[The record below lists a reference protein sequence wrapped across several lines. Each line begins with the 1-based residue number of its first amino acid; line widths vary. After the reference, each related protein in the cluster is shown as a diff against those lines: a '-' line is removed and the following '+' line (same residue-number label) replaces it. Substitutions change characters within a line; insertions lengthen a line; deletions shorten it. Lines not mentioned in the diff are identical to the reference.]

1 MTTPDADRK
10 SLSATVRVEAVLLGG
25 MKKQAKARDF
35 TIMCD
40 EGPPLGENTA
50 PAPMTYFAVS
60 ILF

>member
-1 MTTPDADRK
+1 MTPPDVGRT
-10 SLSATVRVEAVLLGG
+10 SRSATVQAEAVLLGG
-25 MKKQAKARDF
+25 MKKQAQARGF
-35 TIMCD
+35 TILCD

>member
-1 MTTPDADRK
+1 MTTSDGERK
-10 SLSATVRVEAVLLGG
+10 SVSHTVRAEAVLLGG
-25 MKKQAKARDF
+25 MKKRARARDF